1 MNNFM
6 TENNIQP
13 EQMTPKQAQS
23 LLKAVRESLEPRIS
37 NYNKS
42 IRMIQFLYRLRTGG
56 FRGNE

>member
-13 EQMTPKQAQS
+13 EQMTPEQAQT
-23 LLKAVRESLEPRIS
+23 LLNAVRESPDPRIR
-37 NYNKS
+37 NYNKG
-42 IRMIQFLYRLRTGG
+42 IRMLQFLYRLRTGA